1 MTVWTTDAR
10 DAERRLAGRESNG
23 VPGCDVQTFRNGSN
37 RLAYHLQFFTPRGL
51 RPVAAR
57 DAGRFDIAH
66 VHGHRHLLE
75 VVGTRAFRRA
85 GVPYVSAPN
94 GTAPR
99 LERRHLMK
107 RVWDALWG
115 DADLAHAAAVVAV
128 SEAERRQLHEM
139 GMPPSRVRVVPN
151 PIDLDEFAHVPDRE
165 RFRRLWSP
173 GGEPIVLFLGK
184 LTPRKGVE
192 RLVAVMP
199 RLAHHRARL
208 VIAGNDMGGLGSVQA
223 AVNVH
228 GLGASTVL
236 AGLLEGR
243 DRLDAL
249 AAAAVLV
256 YPSADEAFG
265 LVPLEALLCGT
276 PVVVAGGFGC
286 GEIVGTLEG
295 GQVVPHGDLEAMA
308 AAIDGV
314 LAAPAAWR
322 DRARAAA
329 LDIRRRFGADAVAG
343 QLEALYRELLGR

>member
-10 DAERRLAGRESNG
+10 DAERRLDGANWNG
-23 VPGCDVQTFRNGSN
+23 VPGCEVQTFRNGSN

-57 DAGRFDIAH
+57 DAGRYDIAH

-75 VVGTRAFRRA
+75 VIGTRAFRRA

-99 LERRHLMK
+99 IERRHLMK

-115 DADLAHAAAVVAV
+115 DADLAHAAAVLAV
-128 SEAERRQLHEM
+128 SEAERRQLHDI
-139 GMPPSRVRVVPN
+139 GVPPQRVRLVPN
-151 PIDLDEFAHVPDRE
+151 PVDLDEFADSPDRD
-165 RFRRLWSP
+165 RFRRRWSP

-192 RLVAVMP
+192 RLVEVMP
-199 RLAHHRARL
+199 RLARHRPRL
-208 VIAGNDMGGLGSVQA
+208 VIAGNDMGALGSVRA
-223 AVNVH
+223 AIDTH
-228 GLGASTVL
+228 GLGGSTVL

-249 AAAAVLV
+249 AAADVVV
-256 YPSADEAFG
+256 YPSSDEAFG

-276 PVVVAGGFGC
+276 PVVVAGGSGC
-286 GEIVGTLEG
+286 GEIVGTLDG

-308 AAIDGV
+308 AAMDNV
-314 LAAPAAWR
+314 LAAPEAWR
-322 DRARAAA
+322 DRARPAARA
-329 LDIRRRFGADAVAG
+329 IRRRFGADAVAA
-343 QLEALYRELLGR
+343 QLETLYRALLGR